1 MSQLRDLW
9 RWMGGTALLSCMCC
23 MPSVLFVGLGLMSIS
38 AGDALSK
45 GLYFGSARWVLYAIS
60 LALLVWGLVRHF
72 RSQGICDLD
81 AAKRERTKVVNT
93 TLLVLTLTVT
103 VYFIVNHVILQLL
116 GEAFGLPWAD
126 DAFWR

>member
-1 MSQLRDLW
+1 MSLRHW
-9 RWMGGTALLSCMCC
+9 ISGSALLSCMCC

-45 GLYFGSARWVLYAIS
+45 GLYFGPTRWILYTVSVAI
-60 LALLVWGLVRHF
+60 LAYGLVRHF

-81 AAKRERTKVVNT
+81 AAKRERRRILNT
-93 TLLVLTLTVT
+93 TLTVFAVSAL
-103 VYFIVNHVILQLL
+103 VYFIVNHILLQLL
-116 GEAFGLPWAD
+116 GEALGMPWAK